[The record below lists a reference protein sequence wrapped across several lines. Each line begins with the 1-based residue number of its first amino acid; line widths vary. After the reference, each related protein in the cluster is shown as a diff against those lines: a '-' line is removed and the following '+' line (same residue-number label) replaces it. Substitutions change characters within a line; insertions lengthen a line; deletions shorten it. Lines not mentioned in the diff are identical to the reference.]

1 VASTDLREHFGQLQ
15 AFGRVQNSVTTRS
28 AAARMHGSGGR
39 GAVVVAWRRAAAVVW
54 AVKTVDKHRENLVRK
69 LEVNSVVQLIHKARE
84 LGVAD

>member
-1 VASTDLREHFGQLQ
+1 
-15 AFGRVQNSVTTRS
+15 
-28 AAARMHGSGGR
+28 MHGSGGR

>member
-1 VASTDLREHFGQLQ
+1 
-15 AFGRVQNSVTTRS
+15 
-28 AAARMHGSGGR
+28 MHGSGGR

-54 AVKTVDKHRENLVRK
+54 AVKTVDKHRENLMRK